1 MLNKKTIP
9 PQAAHGQTD
18 YQPKPGTMI
27 RRLLIGKIAIAVAD
41 DAVALAR
48 PIADK
53 KRKKYIKNSQV
64 PLKDFGGMFRS
75 LAKQFKGELG
85 QLKEGQLKKLVL
97 PVMVPRGVG
106 LLTMPDENGNL
117 LLVISN
123 GPRHGVIICNE
134 IGQETEPISSF
145 TKAKNGEIAGMARIS
160 DNEELPVLNFAAIL
174 EREGFLSIPA

>member
-1 MLNKKTIP
+1 
-9 PQAAHGQTD
+9 
-18 YQPKPGTMI
+18 
-27 RRLLIGKIAIAVAD
+27 
-41 DAVALAR
+41 
-48 PIADK
+48 
-53 KRKKYIKNSQV
+53 
-64 PLKDFGGMFRS
+64 MFRS

-123 GPRHGVIICNE
+123 GPRHGVIICSE
-134 IGQETEPISSF
+134 IGQETETISSF